1 MREDKGLY
9 PEGYL
14 RLLSYRQS
22 DYCRAL
28 WLTFPPFTPDTLAMG
43 EIPVTRA
50 HLESLTTSDLIRMA
64 DGFGIDIP
72 PDLDRIFI
80 IEELLE
86 IAASGGTGD
95 TGDFSVDLPPE
106 DDLAD
111 SGLVESVPLPRQY
124 NITFVEVIIRDP
136 FWAFVFW
143 EIKTQDKEHFEKIQD
158 FEGYYLKVSPWGLA
172 AKPDAEGVFT
182 VQISQNDAA
191 WYLGLSPAIEQS
203 KPPLSRARQYKVEL
217 CAGAR
222 EGEAVLA
229 VSSPFALPLLHEA
242 PTGRDYRLFAAE
254 NPLVMLSGYEDFDV
268 VRKN

>member
-1 MREDKGLY
+1 MD
-9 PEGYL
+9 
-14 RLLSYRQS
+14 
-22 DYCRAL
+22 
-28 WLTFPPFTPDTLAMG
+28 
-43 EIPVTRA
+43 EIPLSRA

-64 DGFGIDIP
+64 DSFGIEIP
-72 PDLDRIFI
+72 PELDRIFI

-86 IAASGGTGD
+86 ITSSNGAA
-95 TGDFSVDLPPE
+95 E
-106 DDLAD
+106 DISIDLAPPLETDPAD
-111 SGLVESVPLPRQY
+111 SDSLEPVPLPRQY

-268 VRKN
+268 VRKNERLPRVKRSAAAGSL